1 MRNKIEL
8 SILLVVTLVLM
19 LLTASQTFVYASS
32 LEHEYHENLI
42 EQRQEETTK
51 EIKALY
57 EEDHKPKEKKRP
69 KSIETSPWKSIGMC
83 RITTYCPWCNDP
95 PGTYESSSGSQL
107 YEGCAACN
115 WLAIG
120 TKIRINGNEYTV
132 VDICGTDAI
141 DIFVDTSSC
150 CCHTNYYTN
159 VEIYK

>member
-1 MRNKIEL
+1 MRNKIGL

-51 EIKALY
+51 EIKVIY
-57 EEDHKPKEKKRP
+57 EEDHKPKEKKP
-69 KSIETSPWKSIGMC
+69 KPVKTSPWKNIGMC

-95 PGTYESSSGSQL
+95 PGTYNSSSGAQL

-120 TKIRINGNEYTV
+120 TKIRINGNEYTI
-132 VDICGTDAI
+132 VDTCGTDAI
-141 DIFVDTSSC
+141 DIFVDTSYC
-150 CCHTNYYTN
+150 QCHTNYYTN

>member
-1 MRNKIEL
+1 MRNQVGL

-19 LLTASQTFVYASS
+19 LLTASRSFAYASG
-32 LEHEYHENLI
+32 LEHEYHEEFL

-51 EIKALY
+51 EIKSLY
-57 EEDHKPKEKKRP
+57 EETHKPKPVK
-69 KSIETSPWKSIGMC
+69 TSPWKSIGMR

-95 PGTYESSSGSQL
+95 PGTHNSSSGVRL

-120 TKIRINGNEYTV
+120 TKIRINGNEYTI
-132 VDICGTDAI
+132 VDNCGTDAI
-141 DIFVDTSSC
+141 DIFVDTSYC
-150 CCHTNYYTN
+150 QCHTNYYTN